1 MILNTRIHMNNNIF
15 LSSPENASMFQQYQ
29 QFMQQHQQVDTYA
42 QLEKELQSMSDA
54 DVAGLSSF
62 KPYNEANNAL
72 AILVQGELLKLV
84 RSEINKK
91 PEVINNVI
99 SAIKEFKSIKQK
111 EQDDFQ
117 DYIKNFSDLTYKEY
131 KELKNEKR

>member
-1 MILNTRIHMNNNIF
+1 MNNIYINPDDTLFQKYKEF
-15 LSSPENASMFQQYQ
+15 LNN
-29 QFMQQHQQVDTYA
+29 QQVDHYA
-42 QLEKELQSMSDA
+42 NLEKELQSLSDS
-54 DVAGLSSF
+54 DVSELYNF

-72 AILVQGELLKLV
+72 AIFVQGELLKLV
-84 RSEINKK
+84 RSEINRN

>member
-1 MILNTRIHMNNNIF
+1 MNNNIF
-15 LSSPENASMFQQYQ
+15 LSSPENASIFQQYQ
-29 QFMQQHQQVDTYA
+29 QFMQQQQQVDHYA
-42 QLEKELQSMSDA
+42 QLEKELQTMSDA
-54 DVAGLSSF
+54 DVAGLSNF

-84 RSEINKK
+84 RNEINKK

-99 SAIKEFKSIKQK
+99 SSIKEFKSLKQK

-131 KELKNEKR
+131 KELKNNEKG

>member
-1 MILNTRIHMNNNIF
+1 MNNNIF
-15 LSSPENASMFQQYQ
+15 LSGQENASIFQQYQ
-29 QFMQQHQQVDTYA
+29 QFMQQQQQVDTYA
-42 QLEKELQSMSDA
+42 QLEKELQTMSDA
-54 DVAGLSSF
+54 DVAGLSNF

-91 PEVINNVI
+91 PELINNVI
-99 SAIKEFKSIKQK
+99 SAIKQFKSLKQK

-117 DYIKNFSDLTYKEY
+117 DYIKNYSDLTYKEY
-131 KELKNEKR
+131 KELKK

>member
-1 MILNTRIHMNNNIF
+1 MHMNNNIF
-15 LSSPENASMFQQYQ
+15 LSNPENLSMFQ
-29 QFMQQHQQVDTYA
+29 QFMQQQQQVDTYA
-42 QLEKELQSMSDA
+42 QLEKELQTMSDA
-54 DVAGLSSF
+54 DVAGLAVF
-62 KPYNEANNAL
+62 QPYNEANNAL

-99 SAIKEFKSIKQK
+99 SAIKQFKSLKQK

-131 KELKNEKR
+131 KELKNNEKG

>member
-1 MILNTRIHMNNNIF
+1 MNNNIF
-15 LSSPENASMFQQYQ
+15 LSSPENASIFQQYQ
-29 QFMQQHQQVDTYA
+29 QFMQQQQQVDHYA
-42 QLEKELQSMSDA
+42 QLEKELQTMSDA
-54 DVAGLSSF
+54 DVAGLSNF

>member
-1 MILNTRIHMNNNIF
+1 MNNNIF
-15 LSSPENASMFQQYQ
+15 LSNPENLSMFQ
-29 QFMQQHQQVDTYA
+29 QFMQQQQQVDHYA
-42 QLEKELQSMSDA
+42 QLEKELQSMSDS
-54 DVAGLSSF
+54 DVAGLSNF

-91 PEVINNVI
+91 PELINNVI
-99 SAIKEFKSIKQK
+99 SAIKQFKSLKQK

-117 DYIKNFSDLTYKEY
+117 DYIKNYSDITYKEY
-131 KELKNEKR
+131 KELKNNEKG

>member
-1 MILNTRIHMNNNIF
+1 MHMNNNIF
-15 LSSPENASMFQQYQ
+15 LSSPENASIFQQYQ
-29 QFMQQHQQVDTYA
+29 QFMQQQQQVDHYA
-42 QLEKELQSMSDA
+42 QLEKELQTMSDA
-54 DVAGLSSF
+54 DVAGLSNF
-62 KPYNEANNAL
+62 KPYNEANNVL

-99 SAIKEFKSIKQK
+99 SAIKEFKSLKQK

>member
-1 MILNTRIHMNNNIF
+1 MNNNIF
-15 LSSPENASMFQQYQ
+15 LSSPENASIFQQYQ
-29 QFMQQHQQVDTYA
+29 QFMQQQQQVDTYA
-42 QLEKELQSMSDA
+42 QLEKELQTMSDA
-54 DVAGLSSF
+54 DVAGLAVF
-62 KPYNEANNAL
+62 QPYNEANNAL

-99 SAIKEFKSIKQK
+99 SAIKQFKSLKQK

-131 KELKNEKR
+131 KELKNNEKR

>member
-29 QFMQQHQQVDTYA
+29 QFMQQQQVDTYA
-42 QLEKELQSMSDA
+42 QLEKELQSMSDS

>member
-1 MILNTRIHMNNNIF
+1 MNNNIF
-15 LSSPENASMFQQYQ
+15 LSGQENASIFQQYQ
-29 QFMQQHQQVDTYA
+29 QFMQQQQQVDHYA
-42 QLEKELQSMSDA
+42 QLEKELQTMSDA
-54 DVAGLSSF
+54 DVAGLSNF

-91 PEVINNVI
+91 PELINNVI
-99 SAIKEFKSIKQK
+99 SAIKEFKSLKQK

-117 DYIKNFSDLTYKEY
+117 DYIKNYSDLTYKEY
-131 KELKNEKR
+131 KELKK

>member
-1 MILNTRIHMNNNIF
+1 MNNNIF

-29 QFMQQHQQVDTYA
+29 QFIQQQQVDHYEN
-42 QLEKELQSMSDA
+42 LEKELQSMSDA
-54 DVAGLSSF
+54 DVARLSNF

-117 DYIKNFSDLTYKEY
+117 DYINNFSDLTYKEY

>member
-1 MILNTRIHMNNNIF
+1 MNNNIF
-15 LSSPENASMFQQYQ
+15 LSSPDDTLFQKYQ
-29 QFMQQHQQVDTYA
+29 QFMQQQQVDHYA
-42 QLEKELQSMSDA
+42 NLEKELQSLSDS
-54 DVAGLSSF
+54 DVSELANF

-72 AILVQGELLKLV
+72 AMLVQGELLKLV

-99 SAIKEFKSIKQK
+99 SSIKEFKSIKQK

>member
-1 MILNTRIHMNNNIF
+1 MNNNIF
-15 LSSPENASMFQQYQ
+15 LSSPENASIFQQYQ
-29 QFMQQHQQVDTYA
+29 QFMQQQQQVDTYA

-54 DVAGLSSF
+54 DVAGLSNF

-91 PEVINNVI
+91 PELINNVI
-99 SAIKEFKSIKQK
+99 SAIKHFKSLKQK

-117 DYIKNFSDLTYKEY
+117 DYIKNYSDLTYKEY
-131 KELKNEKR
+131 KELKK

>member
-29 QFMQQHQQVDTYA
+29 QFMQQQQVDTYA
-42 QLEKELQSMSDA
+42 QLEKELHSMSDA
-54 DVAGLSSF
+54 DVAGLSNF